1 VVGINIAFVQ
11 MHRRLLALLLLILLG
26 AYMTVATLQKGC
38 GKAVQLFPKLSWT
51 ALVMAL
57 TVSIL

>member
-1 VVGINIAFVQ
+1 
-11 MHRRLLALLLLILLG
+11 
-26 AYMTVATLQKGC
+26 MTVATLHKGC